1 MSHAIHKI
9 VSIKRCQSYFISRRS
24 PHLGIS
30 KDSESC
36 ASAHRCLHYAYARL
50 CFRNFPFTLMERK
63 GISIFD
69 NTDHG
74 LAGIEDDLVPVVI
87 VISGGTVIGSL
98 LPIHMYSSAIG
109 EEPAVPGGVM
119 TLKSQIPL
127 AQFLVKR
134 ILYQN
139 IFESQ
144 LLSGGGIYMRAVCA
158 AGQMLGTVIEAV
170 ILVKFKITP
179 CQRITPGH
187 IDIGG
192 ILCFGTVLPKGVRFR
207 LGGKPEMILIAESA
221 VSQAVALFLDHLLQ
235 TFTGSISIVGL
246 VTVGSTE
253 KGSLITAGGT
263 VYILSI
269 RLRQQLIDE
278 KRTAEMYDKSIPF

>member
-1 MSHAIHKI
+1 
-9 VSIKRCQSYFISRRS
+9 
-24 PHLGIS
+24 
-30 KDSESC
+30 
-36 ASAHRCLHYAYARL
+36 
-50 CFRNFPFTLMERK
+50 MERK

-179 CQRITPGH
+179 CQRITSGH
-187 IDIGG
+187 INIGG

-221 VSQAVALFLDHLLQ
+221 VSQAVPLFSI
-235 TFTGSISIVGL
+235 TFCSPSP
-246 VTVGSTE
+246 E
-253 KGSLITAGGT
+253 A
-263 VYILSI
+263 
-269 RLRQQLIDE
+269 
-278 KRTAEMYDKSIPF
+278 

>member
-1 MSHAIHKI
+1 
-9 VSIKRCQSYFISRRS
+9 
-24 PHLGIS
+24 
-30 KDSESC
+30 
-36 ASAHRCLHYAYARL
+36 
-50 CFRNFPFTLMERK
+50 MERK

-144 LLSGGGIYMRAVCA
+144 LLFSSRRRHTGFRNVTGVQTCA
-158 AGQMLGTVIEAV
+158 
-170 ILVKFKITP
+170 
-179 CQRITPGH
+179 
-187 IDIGG
+187 
-192 ILCFGTVLPKGVRFR
+192 LP
-207 LGGKPEMILIAESA
+207 I
-221 VSQAVALFLDHLLQ
+221 
-235 TFTGSISIVGL
+235 
-246 VTVGSTE
+246 
-253 KGSLITAGGT
+253 
-263 VYILSI
+263 
-269 RLRQQLIDE
+269 
-278 KRTAEMYDKSIPF
+278 

>member
-1 MSHAIHKI
+1 
-9 VSIKRCQSYFISRRS
+9 
-24 PHLGIS
+24 
-30 KDSESC
+30 
-36 ASAHRCLHYAYARL
+36 
-50 CFRNFPFTLMERK
+50 MERK

-109 EEPAVPGGVM
+109 EKPAVPRGVM

-127 AQFLVKR
+127 AQFFVKR

-158 AGQMLGTVIEAV
+158 SGQMLGTVIEAV
-170 ILVKFKITP
+170 ILVKFK
-179 CQRITPGH
+179 
-187 IDIGG
+187 
-192 ILCFGTVLPKGVRFR
+192 
-207 LGGKPEMILIAESA
+207 
-221 VSQAVALFLDHLLQ
+221 
-235 TFTGSISIVGL
+235 
-246 VTVGSTE
+246 
-253 KGSLITAGGT
+253 
-263 VYILSI
+263 
-269 RLRQQLIDE
+269 
-278 KRTAEMYDKSIPF
+278 